1 MGQQAAI
8 AHAGT
13 EPLVA
18 AQSFVA
24 SSPGEVRLQQSSA
37 HLRPHNSDAKGSFQ
51 NYCHQGTSGAK
62 TNQVAGFPVV
72 LFASQRRQGCSEPG
86 GSAAGAQAE
95 TPSQQPNFLQVLST
109 GLCSALSLQSSIP
122 DAFCPYFCGWYQKSS
137 FYYSRHRVC
146 ASACVCMYSE
156 GLRGVRGINHFK
168 LLL

>member
-24 SSPGEVRLQQSSA
+24 SSPGEVRLQQSSV

-51 NYCHQGTSGAK
+51 NYCHRGTSGTK
-62 TNQVAGFPVV
+62 TNEVAGFPVV
-72 LFASQRRQGCSEPG
+72 LFAPQHRQGCSEPG

-109 GLCSALSLQSSIP
+109 GLCNALSL
-122 DAFCPYFCGWYQKSS
+122 
-137 FYYSRHRVC
+137 
-146 ASACVCMYSE
+146 
-156 GLRGVRGINHFK
+156 
-168 LLL
+168 